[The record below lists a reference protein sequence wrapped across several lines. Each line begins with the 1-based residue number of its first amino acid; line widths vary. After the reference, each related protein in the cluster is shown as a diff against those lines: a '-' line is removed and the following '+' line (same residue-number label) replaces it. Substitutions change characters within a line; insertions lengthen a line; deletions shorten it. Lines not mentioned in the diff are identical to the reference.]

1 MTINFG
7 EEDYTE
13 FENTGSVS
21 VTVAKLE
28 DNVETIVINVVPLTF
43 AQFSMLNI
51 TLPEELQPLVASTNP
66 AECKP
71 HSILCHLESDILH
84 IHIGVS
90 TNHSLSNEAYFILI
104 DLYSYSGSK

>member
-28 DNVETIVINVVPLTF
+28 DNVERIVVNVVPLTF
-43 AQFSMLNI
+43 DQFSNLSNVD
-51 TLPEELQPLVASTNP
+51 LPEELQPVVISTDP
-66 AECKP
+66 AEC
-71 HSILCHLESDILH
+71 E
-84 IHIGVS
+84 
-90 TNHSLSNEAYFILI
+90 
-104 DLYSYSGSK
+104 LY